1 MNRPELRVIDG
12 EDSADK
18 RFMGFVKEH
27 TRPDPRVGDETIS
40 LRSAVYRY
48 INDTPIDSFNI
59 VAFEI
64 EEIADYP
71 GEHIYSIGLLLGLE
85 GPIVFEIQYDDN
97 PEIGFRD
104 MYTEQISDE
113 TAVDDLIDKLSLAEA
128 NGKLIKI

>member
-27 TRPDPRVGDETIS
+27 TRPDQRVGDETIS
-40 LRSAVYRY
+40 LRSAGYRY
-48 INDTPIDSFNI
+48 INDTPIDSFDI
-59 VAFEI
+59 VEFEI

-71 GEHIYSIGLLLGLE
+71 GEHIYSIRLLLGLD
-85 GPIVFEIQYDDN
+85 GSIVFEIQYDDN

-104 MYTEQISDE
+104 IYTEPLSDDV
-113 TAVDDLIDKLSLAEA
+113 VDSLIGKLSLAEA
-128 NGKLIKI
+128 NGKLIEI